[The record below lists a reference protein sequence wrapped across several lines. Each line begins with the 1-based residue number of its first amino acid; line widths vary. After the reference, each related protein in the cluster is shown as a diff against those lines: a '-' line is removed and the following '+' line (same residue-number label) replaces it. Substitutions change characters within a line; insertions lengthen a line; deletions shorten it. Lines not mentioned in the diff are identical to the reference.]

1 MDVLSHQFNDLIN
14 ELSLELSEALSLE
27 EKLQCALRAK
37 DPEMIQSCQADL
49 LHIYRTFSTKMYHL
63 LEQHLNDLDVL
74 MEIVHKLQAQI
85 TASQLC
91 SNSLDKKINDNNL
104 DKILND
110 FSQFYQKTG
119 ENSKALWLI
128 KE

>member
-1 MDVLSHQFNDLIN
+1 MDVLSHSFNDLIG
-14 ELSLELSEALSLE
+14 ELALQLNEALKLE
-27 EKLQCALRAK
+27 EELQSALKAK
-37 DPEMIQSCQADL
+37 DSEHIKACQADL
-49 LHIYRTFSTKMYHL
+49 LHIYRMFSNKMYHL

-74 MEIVHKLQAQI
+74 MELVHKLKSQI
-85 TASQLC
+85 QSTALNGS
-91 SNSLDKKINDNNL
+91 STEKKISENGL
-104 DKILND
+104 DKILSD

>member
-1 MDVLSHQFNDLIN
+1 M
-14 ELSLELSEALSLE
+14 
-27 EKLQCALRAK
+27 
-37 DPEMIQSCQADL
+37 
-49 LHIYRTFSTKMYHL
+49 FSNKMYHL

-74 MEIVHKLQAQI
+74 MELVHKLKSQI
-85 TASQLC
+85 QSTALNGS
-91 SNSLDKKINDNNL
+91 STEKKLSENGL
-104 DKILND
+104 DKILSD

>member
-1 MDVLSHQFNDLIN
+1 
-14 ELSLELSEALSLE
+14 
-27 EKLQCALRAK
+27 
-37 DPEMIQSCQADL
+37 
-49 LHIYRTFSTKMYHL
+49 
-63 LEQHLNDLDVL
+63 
-74 MEIVHKLQAQI
+74 
-85 TASQLC
+85 
-91 SNSLDKKINDNNL
+91 LDKKINDKNL